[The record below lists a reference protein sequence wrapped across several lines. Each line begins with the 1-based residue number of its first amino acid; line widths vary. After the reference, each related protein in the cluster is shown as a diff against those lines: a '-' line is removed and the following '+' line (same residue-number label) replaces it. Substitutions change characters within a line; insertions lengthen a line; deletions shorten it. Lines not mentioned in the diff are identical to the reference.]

1 MEPGTQD
8 RDPFARKSGGE
19 STEQLKEKASE
30 LTHTA
35 RQRAFSA
42 LEQQKSQL
50 CGLLDRVADSVQDDP
65 LGEYASEYARRGA
78 QFLRSR
84 PSDELARSF
93 QRELRARPGLAL
105 SAAFVVGLAFARLV
119 KGAGGDGMGE
129 PGTRARWASG
139 DGEWRERGYGELRG
153 DYEAWRHG
161 EDDR

>member
-1 MEPGTQD
+1 MDPGTQD

-50 CGLLDRVADSVQDDP
+50 CGLLDHVADSVQDDP
-65 LGEYASEYARRGA
+65 LGGYAAEYARRGA

-84 PSDELARSF
+84 PSAELARSF

-129 PGTRARWASG
+129 RSARARWASG
-139 DGEWRERGYGELRG
+139 EGEWRERGYGELRG
-153 DYEAWRHG
+153 DYEGWRHG

>member
-1 MEPGTQD
+1 MDPWTQERD
-8 RDPFARKSGGE
+8 RFAPTSGGE

-42 LEQQKSQL
+42 IEQQKSQL
-50 CGLLDRVADSVQDDP
+50 CGLLDHVADSVQGDP
-65 LGEYASEYARRGA
+65 LGEYAAEYARRGA

-84 PSDELARSF
+84 RSDELARSV

-119 KGAGGDGMGE
+119 KGAGDGAGD
-129 PGTRARWASG
+129 PGARTRWASG
-139 DGEWRERGYGELRG
+139 EGEWRERGYGELRG
-153 DYEAWRHG
+153 DYESWRHG
-161 EDDR
+161 EGER